1 MRAQGTLTGTID
13 NPRVAFSAQAETLQ
27 LPGGLELQHV
37 TAKAAG
43 TLAAHEADIT
53 ARAPEL
59 LLEVEARLRGGWLG
73 SRGWIGEIL
82 ALRNSGEY
90 PLQLTGAPAPLRI
103 APGRVELG
111 RLEAKLGEGRLL
123 IRDAA
128 WSPERLASS
137 GEVAGLPAQWLIVAA
152 GLDDRLSSTLLID
165 GDWNLGRTD
174 QIEGVV
180 RLRRA
185 AGDLAPCR
193 AGRRDRSRAAERRP
207 RSALRR
213 RAHHRERGHRRA
225 RRPHR
230 AAGSG
235 DAGSSRC
242 RAKSNS
248 PSCARWR
255 ARFWTTR
262 HA

>member
-1 MRAQGTLTGTID
+1 MAEPGDSLAFTLDAPRLEEFAPIGGSLRAQGTLTGRID

-59 LLEVEARLRGGWLG
+59 LLEVEARLRGGWMG

-82 ALRNSGEY
+82 ALRNSGEH
-90 PLQLTGAPAPLRI
+90 PLELTGAPAPLRI

-152 GLDDRLSSTLLID
+152 SLDDRAELH
-165 GDWNLGRTD
+165 
-174 QIEGVV
+174 
-180 RLRRA
+180 A
-185 AGDLAPCR
+185 AD
-193 AGRRDRSRAAERRP
+193 
-207 RSALRR
+207 RR
-213 RAHHRERGHRRA
+213 RLELGEN
-225 RRPHR
+225 RP
-230 AAGSG
+230 
-235 DAGSSRC
+235 D
-242 RAKSNS
+242 
-248 PSCARWR
+248 
-255 ARFWTTR
+255 
-262 HA
+262 